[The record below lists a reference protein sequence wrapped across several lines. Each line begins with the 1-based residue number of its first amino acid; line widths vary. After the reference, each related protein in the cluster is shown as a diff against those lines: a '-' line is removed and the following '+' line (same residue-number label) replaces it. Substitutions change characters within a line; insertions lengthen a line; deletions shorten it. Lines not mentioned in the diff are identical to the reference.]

1 MYKLTD
7 EQFALA
13 VQGLEVL
20 QHHLHDQL
28 NALKALKPASEPAA
42 QPVEPLKA
50 IAEPA
55 KPKRG
60 RFSPKVR
67 RQMSERVKALWQD
80 PAYKARV
87 LATRRRTLKLKRQ
100 ARA

>member
-7 EQFALA
+7 EQYALA

-20 QHHLHDQL
+20 QHHVHDQL
-28 NALKALKPASEPAA
+28 EALRALKPASEPAA
-42 QPVEPLKA
+42 QPVRPLKA

-55 KPKRG
+55 KPKR

-87 LATRRRTLKLKRQ
+87 LATRRRTLKRQ
-100 ARA
+100 AGA